1 MQVSTVRTA
10 HLTGLASL
18 VREEAG
24 SEVILRDIR
33 HSLDTAGS
41 DAETLVASSCGQV
54 IGVGVV
60 RTEYHAPQLRRTY
73 HGHLGDTPVRLHHLV
88 IAPVFQRFA
97 RYFLGNNILNN
108 VLTYVI
114 NHFSAQIMKI
124 TNKTSLI
131 YPVFKVKSN
140 SREAERYSAITVLD
154 EFQMAKPR
162 QKLSNTSRNLT
173 MLDTAG
179 KIQPPF
185 TLFYLNKAD
194 SMLPVRV
201 HLERIFIIGSGPMAL
216 SAAEEMSTCRL
227 QSFPNLFLVTEDE
240 ETDFSPNVVNSATT
254 PYTLSSTSSSRNPRR
269 STGRTGKLKSIT
281 TCLIHM
287 INFCYVSTLAP
298 TLSTII
304 LSAEKGSAT

>member
-97 RYFLGNNILNN
+97 RYFLGNNIL
-108 VLTYVI
+108 LTEL
-114 NHFSAQIMKI
+114 
-124 TNKTSLI
+124 LI
-131 YPVFKVKSN
+131 
-140 SREAERYSAITVLD
+140 III
-154 EFQMAKPR
+154 FQLR
-162 QKLSNTSRNLT
+162 
-173 MLDTAG
+173 
-179 KIQPPF
+179 
-185 TLFYLNKAD
+185 
-194 SMLPVRV
+194 
-201 HLERIFIIGSGPMAL
+201 
-216 SAAEEMSTCRL
+216 
-227 QSFPNLFLVTEDE
+227 
-240 ETDFSPNVVNSATT
+240 
-254 PYTLSSTSSSRNPRR
+254 
-269 STGRTGKLKSIT
+269 
-281 TCLIHM
+281 
-287 INFCYVSTLAP
+287 
-298 TLSTII
+298 
-304 LSAEKGSAT
+304 